1 MLNIGKVQC
10 QFPIS
15 IISTV
20 SSIYLQYLSPISNW
34 LISFI
39 HSIKKHSLQCQVS
52 TSTVIGYF
60 PSQSHVRCASLVVSL
75 GWHTLLHM
83 LGFHK
88 NYQRLQQDYRTS
100 YLWSLLLLVL
110 RWHLIVTIITSSVL
124 QPIYLSTSPYDQRTV
139 VSLSSDSLSPKTQG
153 HMGGLTLSEV
163 NPRLHKGNI
172 LFNISIRNHYQYM
185 INLGI

>member
-1 MLNIGKVQC
+1 MPDELVNTITQQGFHFGSPNFQDGFGIVSSRYVLIYHSKTNYVANIRRRQTICSRGVYSSGHQSVLNIGKVQC

-88 NYQRLQQDYRTS
+88 N
-100 YLWSLLLLVL
+100 
-110 RWHLIVTIITSSVL
+110 
-124 QPIYLSTSPYDQRTV
+124 
-139 VSLSSDSLSPKTQG
+139 
-153 HMGGLTLSEV
+153 
-163 NPRLHKGNI
+163 
-172 LFNISIRNHYQYM
+172 
-185 INLGI
+185 